1 MFEMPIKH
9 NIQYVLIVYF
19 ICYYSGYMSPEYAM
33 EGLFSTKSDVYSFGV
48 LLLEIITGRRNNAY
62 YKECPYINLVGHV
75 SNLPHFFIFILYS
88 KANSDKFLR
97 FGTYGRKIEYWI
109 LSIRH

>member
-48 LLLEIITGRRNNAY
+48 LLLEIIIGRRNNAY
-62 YKECPYINLVGHV
+62 YQECPYINLVGHV
-75 SNLPHFFIFILYS
+75 SKLNLCCLISLFSFFIVS
-88 KANSDKFLR
+88 
-97 FGTYGRKIEYWI
+97 
-109 LSIRH
+109 